1 MVPELDFFS
10 PTSLPLPVATTPT
23 QVADTPNPPRPPT
36 PLHSTPPSG
45 SLVRAPS
52 SCHPCADPLRFS
64 LPLDM
69 CTCKGRDH
77 ASCFRAVVRLSIDAT
92 AAHVLL
98 CDATAR
104 SPPAVTVPGHH
115 QPSLMSDDPCP
126 RQWATSAPESDLPDS
141 DLPSPSTAFSS
152 PTTAAATPAVSLVAA
167 HSPVVRPTMVIQAP
181 YSHFLTEPLPV
192 PASFPAPI
200 TVVAAPCVE
209 ALLAP
214 SPRVQSLVAVAT
226 PAQTLTCGRSVPCS
240 LSTCACLSWSV
251 MVGAPSPPDGLA
263 QMTGLDYYTSDTTS
277 TTRQRPCVGR
287 TRPTRLLPVGCPPSG
302 WDPPPHTRP

>member
-1 MVPELDFFS
+1 MVPELDFFF

-181 YSHFLTEPLPV
+181 YPHFLTEPLPV
-192 PASFPAPI
+192 PTSFPPQSRLSPPPAWRLCSHPAPACRASSRWLPLRRPSP
-200 TVVAAPCVE
+200 VGAAC
-209 ALLAP
+209 LAP
-214 SPRVQSLVAVAT
+214 SRHA
-226 PAQTLTCGRSVPCS
+226 PAYPGRSWLEP
-240 LSTCACLSWSV
+240 LPLPA
-251 MVGAPSPPDGLA
+251 ASPK
-263 QMTGLDYYTSDTTS
+263 
-277 TTRQRPCVGR
+277 
-287 TRPTRLLPVGCPPSG
+287 
-302 WDPPPHTRP
+302 